1 LVTLAFVSASGT
13 TATWQS
19 NVSWTNPQTGPP
31 AVNVPVKMTI
41 TITAPPSGLTWANSN
56 TFPGLNPGPGTGMG
70 GAINVA
76 PAGTATNFTVNVKF
90 EADIG
95 SGFIPLNTVPQGTG
109 GNTLSSFTGAF
120 YWAP

>member
-1 LVTLAFVSASGT
+1 MTL
-13 TATWQS
+13 
-19 NVSWTNPQTGPP
+19 
-31 AVNVPVKMTI
+31 
-41 TITAPPSGLTWANSN
+41 TITAPPSGLTFANSN

-95 SGFIPLNTVPQGTG
+95 SGFVPLNTVPQGTG